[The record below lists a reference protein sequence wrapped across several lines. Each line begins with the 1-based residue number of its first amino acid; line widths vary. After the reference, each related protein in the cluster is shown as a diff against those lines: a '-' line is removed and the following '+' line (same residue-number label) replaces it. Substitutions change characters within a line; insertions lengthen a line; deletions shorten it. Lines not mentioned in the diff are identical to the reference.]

1 MSVTNHIEK
10 ASSVYESDGKNFKI
24 IDASLKR
31 HRKCLD
37 ADEEQIKKVQDFAER
52 MERRLRVSEE
62 KVLALGDLC
71 DRLGESLD
79 KQGEAMKEMEKR
91 LCRCSEQRDPSPQV
105 VEPESESKDLEY
117 HDAPFQTL
125 ELVDGNGV
133 PFIMSPHLGP
143 TLPPSDIVNPAP
155 PMPGGLDLPTLVDHR
170 AKEVVVELIEI
181 SDTED
186 EKENVAPM
194 NEVGVDCPGFDVETD
209 NLCSRMML
217 IRKIFLFLFR
227 ILLRCSLR
235 LLNLFLVR
243 YCRMVQYVLCNLVL
257 TTRIVVRPSS
267 KNSASQNL
275 ASR

>member
-10 ASSVYESDGKNFKI
+10 ASAVYESDGKNFKI

-71 DRLGESLD
+71 ERLGESLD
-79 KQGEAMKEMEKR
+79 KQGEAMKAMEKR
-91 LCRCSEQRDPSPQV
+91 LCRCGEQRDPSPQV
-105 VEPESESKDLEY
+105 VEPESESEDLEY

-133 PFIMSPHLGP
+133 PLVMSPHLGP
-143 TLPPSDIVNPAP
+143 TLPLNDIVNPAP
-155 PMPGGLDLPTLVDHR
+155 PMPGGLNLPTLVDHR

-209 NLCSRMML
+209 NLCSRMMW
-217 IRKIFLFLFR
+217 IRTIFLFLFR
-227 ILLRCSLR
+227 ILLRCSL
-235 LLNLFLVR
+235 LLLDSFLVLC
-243 YCRMVQYVLCNLVL
+243 YKMVQYVRCILVQGSVL
-257 TTRIVVRPSS
+257 TTRIVVRP
-267 KNSASQNL
+267 
-275 ASR
+275 